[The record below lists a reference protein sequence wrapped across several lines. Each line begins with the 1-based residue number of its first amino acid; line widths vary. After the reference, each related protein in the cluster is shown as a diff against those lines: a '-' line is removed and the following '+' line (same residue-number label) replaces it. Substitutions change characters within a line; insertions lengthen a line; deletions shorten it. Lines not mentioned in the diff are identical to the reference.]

1 MTSTDGKPV
10 IVSLTPLP
18 LSADSR
24 TLKQVT
30 SVDRFGLKSIVIEG
44 KPSGLAQELMPLE
57 VISVGADAKANTIS
71 LSSAV
76 RAAQTEIDAQQ
87 SGGLA
92 QEVVPIEII
101 SVGADAKANTISLS
115 SAVRAAQTEI
125 DSQQSAPS
133 APCAGAVRN
142 VESLSR
148 LRQSGFGQFFDRRM
162 PWSSRAAHVFHR
174 CLVRAIV
181 SLRSPNRISEKISA
195 NEVLLAIPFA
205 TWLLATEIVVR
216 LRISLRFATGI
227 AVPLRAG
234 LRFAA
239 GIVVPFRAG
248 LRFATSIS
256 GAARSTLANPRAF
269 ARHLAIYFGQYFFRV
284 LAVTPRADIYYVH
297 AFYQFPAVCILCL
310 WHRAKMIYDAH
321 DFYSQMEDD
330 ASYSSYW
337 KNWVM
342 PFERVVE
349 RACVWFADDVVTV
362 NEGIAALMRERFGC
376 EPVILRNAH
385 DLRLDRQP
393 ATTIREAMGLLPGAF
408 LVVSIGNWKNGM
420 AVEQMFDALAELPK
434 HVHLAFLG
442 SGYPPL
448 DEAISSRGL
457 DGRVHILR
465 PVPPQ
470 EVVPFIASADASVI
484 LYHGKSV
491 NYQNALPNRFFQ
503 SIAAELPLV
512 YPDLKEIRR
521 LADRYGAGI
530 MANPQNPTD
539 IRSALQV
546 LIENSERRAA
556 IRRNLRLAN
565 QDLCWEHEECTL
577 KVLLNRHLGV
587 SAMPISPVE
596 NRVVG

>member
-1 MTSTDGKPV
+1 MTSTEDKPV

-24 TLKQVT
+24 TLRQVA
-30 SVDRFGLKSIVIEG
+30 SVDRFGFKSIVIEG
-44 KPSGLAQELMPLE
+44 KASGLAQELVPLE
-57 VISVGADAKANTIS
+57 IISVGPDTKANSIS
-71 LSSAV
+71 SSTAV
-76 RAAQTEIDAQQ
+76 RAAQTEID
-87 SGGLA
+87 
-92 QEVVPIEII
+92 P
-101 SVGADAKANTISLS
+101 
-115 SAVRAAQTEI
+115 
-125 DSQQSAPS
+125 QQSAPS
-133 APCAGAVRN
+133 DPRAGAAHN

-148 LRQSGFGQFFDRRM
+148 LRQSGFGQFVGRRM
-162 PWSSRAAHVFHR
+162 PWSSRVAHVFHR

-181 SLRSPNRISEKISA
+181 SLRSPNRISERISA
-195 NEVLLAIPFA
+195 NEVVLAIPYA
-205 TWLLATEIVVR
+205 IWLFFT
-216 LRISLRFATGI
+216 TGI
-227 AVPLRAG
+227 RGAVRRA
-234 LRFAA
+234 L
-239 GIVVPFRAG
+239 V
-248 LRFATSIS
+248 
-256 GAARSTLANPRAF
+256 NPRAF

-342 PFERVVE
+342 PFERAVE

-385 DLRLDRQP
+385 DLRLDRRP
-393 ATTIREAMGLLPGAF
+393 ARTIREVMGLLPGAF

-465 PVPPQ
+465 PVLPQ
-470 EVVPFIASADASVI
+470 EVVPFVASADASVI
-484 LYHGKSV
+484 LYYGKSV
-491 NYQNALPNRFFQ
+491 DYQNALPNRFFQ

-512 YPDLKEIRR
+512 YPDLKEIQR

-530 MANPQNPTD
+530 MANPQNPAD

-546 LIENSERRAA
+546 LIEDSERRAV
-556 IRRNLRLAN
+556 IRRNLRLAS